1 MNAADPGFTKS
12 ETDTLLAALE
22 ASDDMTL
29 LLDDGGGILYASPS
43 SEKLL
48 GISPAVL
55 CQRTIHDLDPG
66 FPSADVLAGKE
77 ATAPRRISARFSTAA
92 GDTVPVDVAVAASQ
106 DGVRTVFL
114 VSARPLP
121 REVKFLGTILNTV
134 PARVGV
140 IDRTMHLVKWS
151 AHRTYEPERT
161 LERLPTTDFLSLLP
175 VEIRPRVL
183 AAIELAFEQGSAE
196 MELSDLSE
204 SSMAALL
211 FFKRIVVDG
220 EPFVAMLAM
229 DVTERRRAESALRE
243 SEERFRSIV
252 HGSIDGIVLI
262 DPGGCVVEW
271 NPGQETIT
279 GLRREDVIGRP
290 SWEVRVLSTPKEKRD
305 ENLARRYE
313 QSIREGLETGD
324 AHWLHE
330 TVESE
335 IERPDGERST
345 VETVHFTID
354 LGRGRM
360 LGSISR
366 DITRAKNQERAL
378 QDYADRLKALAT
390 RLADVQE
397 AERVRLSAELHDQ
410 VGQGLTALDLTL
422 TAAARSLGSDSKGA
436 KDHIEQALN
445 LTQQTASRMRD
456 LMAEMRPI
464 ALDEY
469 GFESALRWYVS
480 RLAAQTERA
489 VLVESPETFP
499 RLTEPVETALFR
511 IAQEALTNALKHS
524 GAKEILVILSSSQD
538 HACVII
544 SDNGCGFAPADP
556 AGPTDRGWGLMI
568 MEERAAAVGGC
579 LSLVSTPGEG
589 TRVRIEVPCR

>member
-1 MNAADPGFTKS
+1 MNAADPGFSKRVANA
-12 ETDTLLAALE
+12 LLTALE
-22 ASDDMTL
+22 ASDDMTF
-29 LLDDGGGILYASPS
+29 LLDDGGRIIYASRS
-43 SEKLL
+43 TERLL
-48 GISPAVL
+48 GISAHML
-55 CQRTIHDLDPG
+55 CQRSITDLDPG
-66 FPSADVLAGKE
+66 FPRVDVLAGE
-77 ATAPRRISARFSTAA
+77 GNAAPRRISARFSTAD
-92 GDTVPVDVAVAASQ
+92 GDLVPVDVAVSMTQ
-106 DGVRTVFL
+106 DESRSVFL

-121 REVKFLGTILNTV
+121 REVRFLGTILNTV

-151 AHRTYEPERT
+151 EHRTYEPERT

-175 VEIRPRVL
+175 TEVRPRVL
-183 AAIELAFEQGSAE
+183 ASIESAFEQGSSE
-196 MELSDLSE
+196 LELSDMTDTSA
-204 SSMAALL
+204 AALV
-211 FFKRIVVDG
+211 FFKRISVDK

-262 DPGGCVVEW
+262 DPRGDIAEW
-271 NPGQETIT
+271 NPGQESIT

-290 SWEVRVLSTPKEKRD
+290 SWEVRVLSTPKEKRGAD
-305 ENLARRYE
+305 LARRYE
-313 QSIREGLETGD
+313 QSIRDGLDTGD

-330 TVESE
+330 TIESE
-335 IERPDGERST
+335 IERPDGGRSV

-366 DITRAKNQERAL
+366 DITRAKSQERAL
-378 QDYADRLKALAT
+378 KGYADRLKALAS

-422 TAAARSLGSDSKGA
+422 TAAGRSLRTDPTTTRE
-436 KDHIEQALN
+436 HITQALH
-445 LTQQTASRMRD
+445 LTQETAARMRD

-469 GFESALRWYVS
+469 GFESALRWYAS
-480 RLAAQTERA
+480 HLADQSERTI
-489 VLVESPETFP
+489 LVESPETFP
-499 RLTEPVETALFR
+499 RLAEPVETALFR
-511 IAQEALTNALKHS
+511 IVQEALTNALKHS
-524 GAKEILVILSSSQD
+524 GAETIHVILSSGLEGAS
-538 HACVII
+538 VVI
-544 SDNGCGFAPADP
+544 SDNGRGFVLN
-556 AGPTDRGWGLMI
+556 GPTGDPEGGWGLMI

-579 LSLVSTPGEG
+579 LTLTSTPGEG
-589 TRVRIEVPCR
+589 TNVQIEVPY